1 MKGKLRLFTWIILAV
16 AIVYA
21 GIYFITFP
29 RYTYTQKKLPGSFE
43 EFYREKLKISAREGV
58 KPGNEERL
66 LRASPGK
73 TPIAILYI
81 HGFTASRAEGEEVM
95 DRAARREGA
104 NIYYLRVPGHGT
116 SIEDLARYSYRDFL
130 DASIEALLMMPK
142 LGERVVVAG
151 TSMGGTI
158 ATWLAANYPDKVDG
172 VILCSP
178 FYDYVD
184 PMGRI
189 FEYPG
194 GQGFAELLKGKI
206 NYAKRGPTS
215 IEGWQGY
222 WYGKRYFS
230 SVKTLDDLRKLT
242 ANDSAY
248 RNITDPVLLLY
259 YYRDEKNQ
267 DSGASVAAM
276 KDAYGKFNGGRAN
289 PKSRAVAIADGDHVL
304 MSKWVKAD
312 RKKVEE
318 ACVEFL
324 RAIR

>member
-1 MKGKLRLFTWIILAV
+1 MKSKLKLFTWIVLAA

-29 RYTYTQKKLPGSFE
+29 RYSYAPKKLPGGFE
-43 EFYREKLKISAREGV
+43 EFYRQKLAQSVREGV

-66 LRASPGK
+66 LRVSPGK

-81 HGFTASRAEGEEVM
+81 HGFTASRGEGEEVM
-95 DRAARREGA
+95 DRVARREGA
-104 NIYYLRVPGHGT
+104 NIYYLRIPGHGT

-130 DASIEALLMMPK
+130 DSSIEALLMMPQ

-158 ATWLAANYPDKVDG
+158 ATWLAANYPDRVDG

-184 PMGRI
+184 AMGRI

-194 GQGFAELLKGKI
+194 GQRFAELLKGKV

-222 WYGKRYFS
+222 WYGKRYLS

-242 ANDSAY
+242 AEESVY
-248 RNITDPVLLLY
+248 KRITDPVLLLY
-259 YYRDEKNQ
+259 YYRDEKHQ
-267 DSGASVAAM
+267 DGGASVAAM
-276 KDAYGKFNGGRAN
+276 KEAYSKFNAGRPN
-289 PKSRAVAIADGDHVL
+289 PKSRAVVIADGDHVL

-312 RKKVEE
+312 KPRVEE
-318 ACVEFL
+318 ACVRFL
-324 RAIR
+324 RDIR

>member
-1 MKGKLRLFTWIILAV
+1 MKNRLRLLTWIVLGIAV
-16 AIVYA
+16 AYA
-21 GIYFITFP
+21 GLYIAASP
-29 RYTYTQKKLPGSFE
+29 RYRYTEKNLPGSFE
-43 EFYREKLKISAREGV
+43 EFYREKLALSTREGV
-58 KPGNEERL
+58 KPGNEEKL

-95 DRAARREGA
+95 DRVARREGA

-116 SIEDLARYSYRDFL
+116 SIEDLARFSYRDFL
-130 DASIEALLMMPK
+130 DASIEALLMMPE

-194 GQGFAELLKGKI
+194 GQSFAELFKGKV

-230 SVKTLDDLRKLT
+230 SVKTLDDLRRLT
-242 ANDSAY
+242 ADDSVY
-248 RNITDPVLLLY
+248 KKITDPVLLLY

-276 KDAYGKFNGGRAN
+276 LDAYGKFNEGRAN
-289 PKSRAVAIADGDHVL
+289 PKSRAVAIAEGDHVL
-304 MSKWVKAD
+304 TSKWVKAD
-312 RKKVEE
+312 KGRVEE
-318 ACVEFL
+318 ACVGL
-324 RAIR
+324 LKDIR

>member
-1 MKGKLRLFTWIILAV
+1 MKSKLRLFTWIILAV

-21 GIYFITFP
+21 GIYFITLP
-29 RYTYTQKKLPGSFE
+29 RYGYTQKKLPGSFE
-43 EFYREKLKISAREGV
+43 EFYREKLALSKREGV

-66 LRASPGK
+66 LRVAPGK
-73 TPIAILYI
+73 THVAILYI

-95 DRAARREGA
+95 DRVARREGA

-130 DASIEALLMMPK
+130 DASIEALLMMPE

-158 ATWLAANYPDKVDG
+158 ATWLAAHYPERVDG

-194 GQGFAELLKGKI
+194 GQRFAEILKGKV
-206 NYAKRGPTS
+206 NYAQRGPTS

-230 SVKTLDDLRKLT
+230 SVKTLDDLKKLT
-242 ANDSAY
+242 ADDSVY
-248 RNITDPVLLLY
+248 QKITDPVLLLY
-259 YYRDEKNQ
+259 YYRDEKHQ
-267 DSGASVAAM
+267 DGGASVAAM
-276 KDAYGKFNGGRAN
+276 KEAYSKFNAGKAN
-289 PKSRAVAIADGDHVL
+289 PKSRAVAIAEGDHVL

-312 RKKVEE
+312 KGRVEE
-318 ACVEFL
+318 ACASFL
-324 RAIR
+324 QAIR